1 MSTIVP
7 HQALFNQFVD
17 FMSQRY
23 ISIGQETQLVEPAEN
38 IDDKIRGLEI
48 SYENDSSISV
58 KLPGKQSIPYD
69 CRHLGFRDNRAKAW
83 KYFIDILSGNGGKFN
98 FGPAYEYPEGNRLK
112 RIKIKH
118 YDAQWKLCDEVSK
131 KLLSFFEKEFGW
143 RFSKGHKLYEKI
155 ATGPDGER
163 RFKFRV
169 KNSCFSEIN
178 KEAEDCFSELDEIAL
193 ISEIN
198 ELNNEFSIN
207 PECEDDVSSR
217 LVLAVKTGQ
226 RKYGWSDD
234 HMMVMVTG

>member
-1 MSTIVP
+1 MNPIMQ

-17 FMSQRY
+17 FILQKNVLSVGEIQKSEPM
-23 ISIGQETQLVEPAEN
+23 INVDQEV
-38 IDDKIRGLEI
+38 RSLEI
-48 SYENDSSISV
+48 SYENDSSVSV
-58 KLPGKQSIPYD
+58 KLPGKQSVPYD
-69 CRHLGFRDNRAKAW
+69 CRHLGFRDSRAKAW
-83 KYFIDILSGNGGKFN
+83 RYFIDILSNDGGSFN
-98 FGPAYEYPEGNRLK
+98 FGPAYEYPEGDRLK
-112 RIKIKH
+112 RVKVKH